1 MKSGERSSSTSSR
14 RSYDSSRRQ
23 AAAQERQRR
32 VLEAATELFLDQGYG
47 ATSIDQIAKAADV
60 SSQSVYATFDGK
72 AGILE
77 AAVNL
82 ARTGAAHGRNRD
94 APEAETL
101 MAESDPWTRCQLTAA
116 FLRQVNEG
124 QAAALIAIVER
135 ASASDPA
142 LAELHA
148 RFRAQRRASVEMLT
162 SSMPTKAFRKGLK
175 RQEVI
180 DAMTFLSAGH
190 TYTELVDE
198 MGWSPARFES
208 WLADA
213 LYQLLFA
220 E

>member
-1 MKSGERSSSTSSR
+1 MKSSERSSSTTSR
-14 RSYDSSRRQ
+14 RTYDSSRRQ

-32 VLEAATELFLDQGYG
+32 VLEAATELFLEHGYG
-47 ATSIDQIAKAADV
+47 ATSINQIAKAADV
-60 SSQSVYATFDGK
+60 SPQSVYATFDGK

-82 ARTGAAHGRNRD
+82 ARTGAASGGNRD
-94 APEAETL
+94 SAEAETL
-101 MAESDPWTRCQLTAA
+101 MAESDPRKRCQLTAA

-124 QAAALIAIVER
+124 QAAPLIAIVER

-142 LAELHA
+142 LADLHT
-148 RFRAQRRASVEMLT
+148 RFRDQRRASVEMLT

-175 RQEVI
+175 RQEAI

-190 TYTELVDE
+190 TYTELVE
-198 MGWSPARFES
+198 ELGWSPARFES

-220 E
+220 D